1 MSENKYP
8 EYLMAKLR
16 QRLGLERDD
25 TSQDDYISRYA
36 PSEAFHEVLGWD
48 GLLGGW
54 DYEIKKYV
62 RDIYKIDLDELD
74 GK

>member
-8 EYLMAKLR
+8 EYVMGKLR
-16 QRLGLERDD
+16 QRLGLEKDD
-25 TSQDDYISRYA
+25 TNEDTDIMNYT
-36 PSEAFHEVLGWD
+36 PSEAFYEVLGWD

-54 DYEIKKYV
+54 DSQIKQYI

-74 GK
+74 N